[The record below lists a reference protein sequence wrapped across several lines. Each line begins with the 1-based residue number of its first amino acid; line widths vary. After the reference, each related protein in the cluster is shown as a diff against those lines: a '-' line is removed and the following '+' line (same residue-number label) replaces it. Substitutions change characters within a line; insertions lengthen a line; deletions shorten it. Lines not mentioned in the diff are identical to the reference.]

1 MRSSKRDSKSFA
13 SACRRS
19 VIESYAALN
28 DDALGNIEKSPD
40 FASFIMLS
48 NALTNDVQYD
58 ILKQRTP
65 EQRAKIIGFYVEVI
79 RESLLVNDFYN
90 AGTILGS
97 LNAAV
102 IFNLPETQN
111 NLPVD
116 VRKFLADLVYF
127 LKSGKTLAE
136 SEVAKGDA
144 MSGVIP
150 NMAAL
155 KSLYIAFAETINQ
168 NKQNIFQNWLKAE
181 SPKPG
186 VSSIVSPI
194 HELLGRGALLA
205 RIEDCQSRAKG
216 PQRVRD
222 IVQAEVEALF
232 REYLEAYKKNFP
244 HRKPAP
250 TDAEQVKVAMIDYDR
265 DIKGKVV
272 KIVDAAFS
280 INGLVAY
287 AKNLRSNLAKEL
299 NVLGPDVHIPDPKAT
314 PERID
319 DLFKKYSQK
328 EKGERVSLEAKS
340 EPGDI
345 LQLHE
350 VGQDYKI
357 AFLEAELR
365 SQQKRLEDSQKQ
377 RKSVEPDLVE
387 QQAIASIKELRELLG
402 NFKNDEKQERKWR
415 APVSR
420 RSVDTT
426 SNVLK
431 SLLGGARSSPVVSRR
446 GSSAVESS
454 DGISSGIESPNASG
468 IEDRST
474 LAAVDQSV
482 RPRAIHTAQSQPL
495 QREPIPVSPATKPKI
510 SARAVA
516 KLKAPPAPPEM
527 PPLVIEFN
535 KALKILSQDFNSES
549 AIEQFKII
557 KASDL
562 SDQTKKGCY
571 GRLHKLAESVEDKS
585 GLIGLLRAAINPSPR
600 VRPVQNP
607 ETPAPIKPNFK

>member
-1 MRSSKRDSKSFA
+1 
-13 SACRRS
+13 
-19 VIESYAALN
+19 
-28 DDALGNIEKSPD
+28 
-40 FASFIMLS
+40 MLS
-48 NALTNDVQYD
+48 KALTNDVQYN

-65 EQRAKIIGFYVEVI
+65 EQRAEMIGFYVEVI
-79 RESLLVNDFYN
+79 REALLANDFYN

-111 NLPVD
+111 SLPVD

-127 LKSGKTLAE
+127 LKSGKSLAE
-136 SEVAKGDA
+136 SEVAKGGA
-144 MSGVIP
+144 ASNVIP

-181 SPKPG
+181 PPKPG
-186 VSSIVSPI
+186 VSSIVGPI

-205 RIEDCQSRAKG
+205 CIEDCQPMENE
-216 PQRVRD
+216 PQEVRR
-222 IVQAEVEALF
+222 IVQAKVEALF
-232 REYLEAYKKNFP
+232 RKYLEEYKHNFP
-244 HRKPAP
+244 NRKPAP
-250 TDAEQVKVAMIDYDR
+250 TAKEQDNVSMINYDN

-299 NVLGPDVHIPDPKAT
+299 NVLAPDVHVPVPKAT
-314 PERID
+314 TEKID
-319 DLFKKYSQK
+319 ELFKKYSKK
-328 EKGERVSLEAKS
+328 EKAEKLSLERNS
-340 EPGDI
+340 GPGDI

-357 AFLEAELR
+357 AFLEAELK
-365 SQQKRLEDSQKQ
+365 SQQRRLDTSQDKSNTGEPNLIKQ
-377 RKSVEPDLVE
+377 
-387 QQAIASIKELRELLG
+387 QTIASIKELHELLG

-415 APVSR
+415 APDSR
-420 RSVDTT
+420 RSVDSTT
-426 SNVLK
+426 NVLK

-446 GSSAVESS
+446 GSSVVASN
-454 DGISSGIESPNASG
+454 DGSSSGIESPNASG
-468 IEDRST
+468 IEGRSG
-474 LAAVDQSV
+474 V
-482 RPRAIHTAQSQPL
+482 RPLAIHTAQAQPL
-495 QREPIPVSPATKPKI
+495 ERVSIPESPAIKPKI
-510 SARAVA
+510 SASAVA

-535 KALKILSQDFNSES
+535 NALKKLRQDFNSES

-571 GRLHKLAESVEDKS
+571 GRLHKLAEEVNDKS
-585 GLIGLLRAAINPSPR
+585 GLIGILRAAINPAPQVR
-600 VRPVQNP
+600 VDQNR
-607 ETPAPIKPNFK
+607 ETSLSIKPGGPK